1 MNTTNSSP
9 FNWPLRVYIED
20 TDMGGVVFYANYLK
34 FFERART
41 EWLRKVDV
49 SQSSLIDEFD
59 TIFVV
64 ANVTVDYRL
73 SAKLDDEIVIKSTV
87 ERMGRASLVF
97 VQEAWRGT
105 QLLAAGKVSVA
116 CVNAASFRPKPIPEP
131 IRIKLQTMSA

>member
-87 ERMGRASLVF
+87 ERMGRASVVF

-116 CVNAASFRPKPIPEP
+116 CVNASSFRPKPIPEP